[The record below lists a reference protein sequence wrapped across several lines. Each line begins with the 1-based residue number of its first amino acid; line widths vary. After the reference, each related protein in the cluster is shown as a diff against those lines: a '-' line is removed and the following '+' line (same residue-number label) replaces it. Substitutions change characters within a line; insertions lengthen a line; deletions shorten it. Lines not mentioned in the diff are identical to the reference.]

1 MYAAGS
7 LGKSLA
13 CQVAPPVM
21 VKCPFIVLSPI
32 REMAVLFTPRHFLH
46 QLFTLTYKESLSC
59 RDRTNRCKLHPMLLD
74 FLNPLKPPKGNLSK
88 KELRERERKSIRAK
102 GKLATIA
109 LALVFLAVVAVG
121 FAQKESLLW
130 IGAAGGEAMGL
141 IVAFV
146 LLKWGGSA
154 AMRLLAF
161 LTNYGVAIFLVMLA
175 ISTGFSFLWKS
186 PFLGFGVALVP
197 YFFFF
202 GQYAVILWLKQKI
215 EL

>member
-1 MYAAGS
+1 
-7 LGKSLA
+7 
-13 CQVAPPVM
+13 
-21 VKCPFIVLSPI
+21 
-32 REMAVLFTPRHFLH
+32 
-46 QLFTLTYKESLSC
+46 
-59 RDRTNRCKLHPMLLD
+59 MLLD

-121 FAQKESLLW
+121 FAQKEPLLW
-130 IGAAGGEAMGL
+130 MGAAGGEATGL

-146 LLKWGGSA
+146 LLKWGGGA
-154 AMRLLAF
+154 AMRLLTF
-161 LTNYGVAIFLVMLA
+161 LTNYGVVIFVVMLV
-175 ISTGFSFLWKS
+175 ISAGLSFLWKS
-186 PFLGFGVALVP
+186 PFRGFGAALVP

-202 GQYAVILWLKQKI
+202 GQYVVILWLKQKI